1 MAGRKTKLTE
11 EVQKRFLD
19 AIRAGNYYEPACHY
33 AGIDYSTFRRWMQ
46 KGEEQRSGVF
56 REFCEAVKRAEAE
69 SEMRMVTLWQKQAV
83 DNWQA
88 ARDFLERRFPDRW
101 GRKDKVAAEITGA
114 NGGPVEVDV
123 HEVLLEKIDSIARRR
138 ASAEVIA

>member
-1 MAGRKTKLTE
+1 MVGRKTKLTD
-11 EVQKRFLD
+11 EVQKRFVD
-19 AIRAGNYYEPACHY
+19 AIRAGNYYETACHY

-46 KGEEQRSGVF
+46 KGEEQKSGAF
-56 REFCEAVKRAEAE
+56 REFCEAVKKAEAE

-101 GRKDKVAAEITGA
+101 GRRDRLAAELSGPA
-114 NGGPVEVDV
+114 GGPVEVDV
-123 HEVLLEKIDSIARRR
+123 HQTLMNRIDSIAQKR
-138 ASAEVIA
+138 AMGSMK